1 MARKN
6 KLINE
11 AKVAEYAAALMP
23 DDVIARLVDCDE
35 KTLDKHCKKLI
46 RRQKDLTRFALHKAQ
61 LDEALNKEKPN
72 TTLLIWLG
80 KQYLGQRDIVSAPEE
95 IDKVV
100 NVIIQTKNETNGEVS
115 GDGKA
120 KGTVGNGTGEGK
132 A

>member
-11 AKVAEYAAALMP
+11 AKVAEYAAALMA

-35 KTLDKHCKKLI
+35 KTLDKHCSKLI
-46 RRQKDLTRFALHKAQ
+46 RRHKDLTRLALHQAQ
-61 LDEALNKEKPN
+61 LKEALDGN

-80 KQYLGQRDIVSAPEE
+80 KQYLNQRDIVSAPEE

-100 NVIIQTKNETNGEVS
+100 NVIIQTAENKREV
-115 GDGKA
+115 G
-120 KGTVGNGTGEGK
+120 GNGTKGVSTVENGKGENK